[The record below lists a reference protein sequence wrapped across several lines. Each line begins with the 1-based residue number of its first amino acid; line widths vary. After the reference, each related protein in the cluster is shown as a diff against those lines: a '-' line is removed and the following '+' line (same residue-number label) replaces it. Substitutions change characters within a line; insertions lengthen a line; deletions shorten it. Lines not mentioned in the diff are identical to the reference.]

1 MAQATALARFT
12 RTLDGPDVMVVG
24 DLNSYGD
31 EDPIDV
37 LKAAGFV
44 DLIESWLA
52 EGTATPMSS
61 RAGPAT

>member
-1 MAQATALARFT
+1 
-12 RTLDGPDVMVVG
+12 MVVG